1 VRLPID
7 EEPLAAP
14 PKSWQ
19 QTLQELWE
27 LLKAYA
33 RQETIG
39 PLKNLQRQVGFGL
52 AGSFLVSLGVFFL
65 VLSEMRAL
73 QTHWTWSIEHN
84 WLPYLI
90 AIVILILVMYFA
102 YRRMRL
108 PKTEVGPDPGPPLT
122 VTGPIT
128 TAADEQAAAAAAAG
142 PNDGRG
148 EGS

>member
-1 VRLPID
+1 VRLPIVED
-7 EEPLAAP
+7 PLAAP

-65 VLSEMRAL
+65 VLAELRAL
-73 QTHWTWSIEHN
+73 QTHWSWSIEHN
-84 WLPYLI
+84 WLPYVF
-90 AIVILILVMYFA
+90 AILILVLVMYFA

-108 PKTEVGPDPGPPLT
+108 PKTEAGPDPGPPLT

-128 TAADEQAAAAAAAG
+128 TAADEAAAAATGAD
-142 PNDGRG
+142 PGRG
-148 EGS
+148 DGA